1 MLKKL
6 RTNSWTSLQLRLK
19 ITLQSMKKVKEPP
32 NKIPQQ
38 TNKTPPKSISIQPAN
53 KDGLA
58 KVIKLPNVP

>member
-1 MLKKL
+1 M
-6 RTNSWTSLQLRLK
+6 
-19 ITLQSMKKVKEPP
+19 QSMKKVKEPP